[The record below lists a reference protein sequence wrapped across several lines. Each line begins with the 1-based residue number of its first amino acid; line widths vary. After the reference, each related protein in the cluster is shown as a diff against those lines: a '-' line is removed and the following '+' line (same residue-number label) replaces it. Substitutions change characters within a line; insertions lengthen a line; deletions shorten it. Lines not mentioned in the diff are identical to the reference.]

1 MILDLIR
8 LLRNISIFIYLGGCE
23 SGNDSKILRNDADLI
38 LCDGGNGYCD
48 RRNVIGEGRIDNCK
62 SIFIIFEVIEKK

>member
-1 MILDLIR
+1 MIR

-23 SGNDSKILRNDADLI
+23 SGNDSKILSNDADMI

-48 RRNVIGEGRIDNCK
+48 RSNVIGEGRIDNCK
-62 SIFIIFEVIEKK
+62 SSFKILKVK

>member
-1 MILDLIR
+1 MFHNLII
-8 LLRNISIFIYLGGCE
+8 LLRNVSIFTYLGGCE
-23 SGNDSKILRNDADLI
+23 SRNHSEILINDADMI

-62 SIFIIFEVIEKK
+62 SIF